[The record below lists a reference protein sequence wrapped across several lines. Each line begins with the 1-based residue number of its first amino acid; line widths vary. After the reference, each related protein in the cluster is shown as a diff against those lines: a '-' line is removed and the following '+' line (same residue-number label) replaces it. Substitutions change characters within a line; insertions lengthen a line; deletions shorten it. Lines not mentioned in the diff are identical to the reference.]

1 MSKYYDTSAVVQV
14 IAGIYTKPE
23 LLDIED
29 KYTFNEEDFEVEEFH
44 RIIFG
49 SIYNLHQL
57 GAKEISI
64 STIEDYLE
72 QRPKKYAIYK
82 SNKGAEYLQNL
93 EQSAQIAAFDFY
105 YSRLKKM
112 TLLRMYDKAG
122 MDLKWL
128 YDDDNILDTKKR
140 QKQEEWLDS
149 HSLDDIAD
157 IIDKRISDIRIKYVS
172 NSDDNFIQAG
182 DKIHNLIERL
192 EKNPEFGY
200 PLYGPL
206 VNTVHRGARLKKLY
220 LRSAATGLGKTRTM
234 IADVCS
240 IGCDRIYDIDTN
252 KWIENGTKE
261 PVLFIATEQDEEEVQ
276 TMMLSF
282 LSAVNEE
289 HILTGKYEE
298 SERDRVIKAAEL
310 LSKSPI
316 HIKKLPD
323 FSLQDIE
330 NTIKYSIREFGSKYI
345 FFDYIHSSMKILS
358 EIGSRSGV
366 KGLREDNI
374 LFLMATKLKDL
385 CNQYGVFILTSTQL
399 NAGYTD
405 AQSYDQNLL
414 RGAKSIADRIDM
426 GMIML
431 SVNEDD
437 RAKLKDIVAGMGLEM
452 PTIKISIYKNRRGRY
467 KDILLWCKSDLGIC
481 RVEPMFATN
490 YRMELIPIDDIKI
503 RIVSKM
509 SASAF

>member
-140 QKQEEWLDS
+140 QRQEEWLDS

-182 DKIHNLIERL
+182 DKINNLIERL

-220 LRSAATGLGKTRTM
+220 LRSAATGLGKAIPNDTLIPTPIGWRKVGDIKVGDYLFGQDGKPTKVLKTYPQPEQKDIWEVEFSDGRIAKCCGEHLWEYRYETHKGKAYRVEDTQTIYERTLKLKNGFRDSCNKGFRFHIKLNEALEYPEREYSVHPYVM
-234 IADVCS
+234 GALLGDGS
-240 IGCDRIYDIDTN
+240 FRYDNTN
-252 KWIENGTKE
+252 KDLTFSSKNDKIPAKIASLLKGNYTYKKNSEFNYNYTFKPIDNTKHNLW
-261 PVLFIATEQDEEEVQ
+261 VEE
-276 TMMLSF
+276 
-282 LSAVNEE
+282 
-289 HILTGKYEE
+289 ILTDYPELWQTK
-298 SERDRVIKAAEL
+298 SE
-310 LSKSPI
+310 
-316 HIKKLPD
+316 
-323 FSLQDIE
+323 
-330 NTIKYSIREFGSKYI
+330 
-345 FFDYIHSSMKILS
+345 
-358 EIGSRSGV
+358 
-366 KGLREDNI
+366 
-374 LFLMATKLKDL
+374 TKFIPKD
-385 CNQYGVFILTSTQL
+385 
-399 NAGYTD
+399 
-405 AQSYDQNLL
+405 
-414 RGAKSIADRIDM
+414 
-426 GMIML
+426 
-431 SVNEDD
+431 
-437 RAKLKDIVAGMGLEM
+437 
-452 PTIKISIYKNRRGRY
+452 
-467 KDILLWCKSDLGIC
+467 
-481 RVEPMFATN
+481 
-490 YRMELIPIDDIKI
+490 
-503 RIVSKM
+503 
-509 SASAF
+509 

>member
-182 DKIHNLIERL
+182 DKINNLIERL

-330 NTIKYSIREFGSKYI
+330 NTIKYSIREFGVRYVFNSK
-345 FFDYIHSSMKILS
+345 
-358 EIGSRSGV
+358 R
-366 KGLREDNI
+366 
-374 LFLMATKLKDL
+374 
-385 CNQYGVFILTSTQL
+385 
-399 NAGYTD
+399 
-405 AQSYDQNLL
+405 
-414 RGAKSIADRIDM
+414 
-426 GMIML
+426 
-431 SVNEDD
+431 
-437 RAKLKDIVAGMGLEM
+437 
-452 PTIKISIYKNRRGRY
+452 
-467 KDILLWCKSDLGIC
+467 
-481 RVEPMFATN
+481 
-490 YRMELIPIDDIKI
+490 
-503 RIVSKM
+503 VSKDNERLY
-509 SASAF
+509 A